1 MFMAPF
7 SGDGTFFISSQDP
20 DLDISFGQFG
30 NGFWNPVL
38 KFIFD
43 SGCSDQLENET
54 TSDSEYQIKWQ
65 LKSPS
70 RFNQL

>member
-1 MFMAPF
+1 MLMAPL

-43 SGCSDQLENET
+43 SSCSDQLKNGT
-54 TSDSEYQIKWQ
+54 KT
-65 LKSPS
+65 L
-70 RFNQL
+70 